1 MAPNGT
7 LYISDLGNNGTVVWS
22 NELLTNRT
30 AATCSPYS
38 LSVLTNGMLIERDC
52 ANRTVWVMP
61 NLAGDI
67 HTRTRFLWPLLCAI
81 QCHDVNSTSL
91 LPALTQ
97 SAALCQVPTAPALKI
112 PSFSP
117 RSQRA
122 HQSFCLLAT

>member
-52 ANRTVWVMP
+52 ANRTVWVVP
-61 NLAGDI
+61 QLAGEPMA
-67 HTRTRFLWPLLCAI
+67 RSAGNECG
-81 QCHDVNSTSL
+81 
-91 LPALTQ
+91 ALQ
-97 SAALCQVPTAPALKI
+97 QRVAPY
-112 PSFSP
+112 
-117 RSQRA
+117 
-122 HQSFCLLAT
+122 